1 MTDPQD
7 IAAKAFEFIKKGHE
21 FDLRQEFQMALQ
33 HYTKGMEHLQLA
45 LKHCKIETVKP
56 LWRQK
61 FTEVL
66 ERAEQLKGISRG
78 PAGGA
83 APNQSGG
90 QANAGH
96 RPPGGTDDM
105 QNKED
110 EAMIATLSGAIVME
124 KPDVKWDHVAGLEE
138 AKRVLRDSTEL
149 PLEFPHLYAGESS
162 LQPWKGILLYGPPG
176 TGKTYLA
183 KAVAT
188 NTGDSTTF
196 LSISSANLV
205 SKWVGESAK
214 LVKTLFTL
222 ARQKAPTVVFVD
234 EIDALTGKRGE
245 GNKSE
250 SSSQLLTEFLTQMDG
265 CGPSTEGILILG
277 ATNTPWDLD
286 RAILS
291 RFQKKIYIPLPDI
304 KVRLSMLMIHLR
316 NERMCL
322 SEKELRTIALKT
334 ENFSARDLKALV
346 QGGLQEVLFDF
357 KAAQKWVKVKPHPTD
372 PSLDFALMP
381 YDKTSPKGEVI
392 STNFERIRADSE
404 MRKRSML
411 PSMMIEQLQRAL
423 ERCKSS
429 VSVAD
434 LKEFDEWTLKFGSE
448 GV

>member
-1 MTDPQD
+1 MSDPQE
-7 IAAKAFEFIKKGHE
+7 IAGKAFELIKKAHD
-21 FDLRQEFQMALQ
+21 FDMQNNVPRALEN
-33 HYTKGMEHLQLA
+33 YTKALEYLKLA
-45 LKHCKIETVKP
+45 LKTCKIETIKP

-66 ERAEQLKGISRG
+66 DRAEQLKGIQKDG
-78 PAGGA
+78 PPPAQTGGEK
-83 APNQSGG
+83 S
-90 QANAGH
+90 AGH
-96 RPPGGTDDM
+96 KPVDPATD
-105 QNKED
+105 NKED
-110 EAMIATLSGAIVME
+110 EAMFATLSGAIVME
-124 KPDVKWDHVAGLEE
+124 KPDVRWEHVAGLEE

-149 PLEFPHLYAGESS
+149 PLEFPHLYSGESA
-162 LQPWKGILLYGPPG
+162 LEPWKGILLYGPPG

-214 LVKTLFTL
+214 LVKTLFSL
-222 ARQKAPTVVFVD
+222 ARQKSPSVVFID
-234 EIDALTGKRGE
+234 EIDSLCARRGE

-291 RFQKKIYIPLPDI
+291 RFQKKIYIPLPDP
-304 KVRLSMLMIHLR
+304 KVRLQMLAIHLR
-316 NERMCL
+316 KEQTNMG
-322 SEKELRTIALKT
+322 EKDMRQVALKA

-346 QGGLQEVLFDF
+346 QGALQEVVFDF
-357 KAAQKWVKVKPHPTD
+357 KNAEQWVKIKPHPHNKD
-372 PSLDFALMP
+372 LDYALMP
-381 YDKTSPKGEVI
+381 YLPESPKGEI
-392 STNFERIRADSE
+392 IKGTFDQIRANEDL
-404 MRKRSML
+404 RNRTIL
-411 PSMMIEQLQRAL
+411 PIMNIKQLLRGL

-434 LKEFDEWTLKFGSE
+434 LKEFEDWTLKFGSE